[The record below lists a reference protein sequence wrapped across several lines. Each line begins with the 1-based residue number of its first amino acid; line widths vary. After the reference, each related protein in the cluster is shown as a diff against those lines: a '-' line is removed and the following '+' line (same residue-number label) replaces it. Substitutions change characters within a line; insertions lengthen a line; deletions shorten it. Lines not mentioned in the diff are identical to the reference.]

1 VTLFF
6 ASILH
11 EPHYWGKLS
20 NAYQLGF
27 AGKLLKSSTVSIPIF
42 SIIKNRQVL
51 HRKARMRF
59 FGQSF
64 QPPSY
69 LYHHIPPRR
78 NHTVPYVTK
87 LQPFCICLQAKEIFG
102 HPSFCL

>member
-1 VTLFF
+1 MNPTTG
-6 ASILH
+6 
-11 EPHYWGKLS
+11 EKLS

-27 AGKLLKSSTVSIPIF
+27 AGKLLTSSTVSIPIF
-42 SIIKNRQVL
+42 SIAKNRQVL

-69 LYHHIPPRR
+69 LSHHIPPRR
-78 NHTVPYVTK
+78 NHTVPYLTK
-87 LQPFCICLQAKEIFG
+87 LQPFCICFQAKEIFG

>member
-42 SIIKNRQVL
+42 SITKNRHVL
-51 HRKARMRF
+51 HRKSRMRF

-69 LYHHIPPRR
+69 LSHHILPAGITLC
-78 NHTVPYVTK
+78 HT
-87 LQPFCICLQAKEIFG
+87 
-102 HPSFCL
+102 